1 MILCFRSKK
10 AHAHTITDRTLSA
23 GKSRSLHGGL
33 PLPCVTHTRLKPTST
48 HERLGI
54 LKEREEELLLLG
66 APTTDFA
73 ALQLPKDRV
82 R

>member
-1 MILCFRSKK
+1 M
-10 AHAHTITDRTLSA
+10 
-23 GKSRSLHGGL
+23 
-33 PLPCVTHTRLKPTST
+33 HTRLKSTST

-54 LKEREEELLLLG
+54 LKERKEELLLLG
-66 APTTDFA
+66 GPTTDFA